1 MSEQARRIIVTGGA
15 GFIGSA
21 LVRALVADGAA
32 VLCID
37 RLTYAGELSSLGDAA
52 DRENFRFLKADIRDR
67 SAMAAALAEFRP
79 HVVYHLAAESHV
91 DRSIDGPREF
101 VDTNIVG
108 TFVLLETARDYL
120 EKLHAAE
127 RERFR
132 FVHVSTDEV
141 FGSASPDSRFSETSP
156 YDPSSPYSA
165 SKAASDHIVLAWH
178 RTFGVPA
185 ILTNASNNYG
195 PYQFPEKL
203 IPLMIINAIER
214 KPLPVYGQ
222 GVNVRDWMH
231 VDDHVRALRLIA
243 GQGRAG
249 SRYNIG
255 SGNERRNLDV
265 VAGLCAALDSRIPG
279 GAPHADLMEFVED
292 RPGHDLRYAI
302 DAARLREEL
311 GWRPQIGFEQG
322 LESTVDWYLDNRWWW
337 QPLRGQRY
345 AGERQGLQVGRAA
358 PGNVGQ
364 GGA

>member
-1 MSEQARRIIVTGGA
+1 M
-15 GFIGSA
+15 
-21 LVRALVADGAA
+21 
-32 VLCID
+32 
-37 RLTYAGELSSLGDAA
+37 
-52 DRENFRFLKADIRDR
+52 
-67 SAMAAALAEFRP
+67 
-79 HVVYHLAAESHV
+79 
-91 DRSIDGPREF
+91 
-101 VDTNIVG
+101 DTNIVG

-165 SKAASDHIVLAWH
+165 SKAASDHLVLAWH

-203 IPLMIINAIER
+203 IPLMIINAIEG

-265 VAGLCAALDSRIPG
+265 VTGLCAALDRRVPG
-279 GAPHADLMEFVED
+279 GAPHEDLIAFVED

-302 DAARLREEL
+302 DAGRLREEL
-311 GWRPQIGFEQG
+311 GWRPEVGFEQG
-322 LESTVDWYLDNRWWW
+322 LQSTVDWYFENRWWW

-345 AGERQGLQVGRAA
+345 AGERQGLQTGR
-358 PGNVGQ
+358 GMSGDVRQ